1 MRVLALI
8 GALLASPLAA
18 QTPAP
23 TPAEAAQM
31 AAARLQEAQTALE
44 AATARSDRVAALTQ
58 TVQAY
63 EDGLAALRDGLRR
76 AAIRQ
81 RTLEGDLNARSDEV
95 ARLLG
100 VLQTMGRAPT
110 PILLLHPSG
119 PTGTARS
126 GMMLAD
132 VTPALQDKVTALRD
146 QLDEVAV
153 LQGLQ
158 NDALSVLEEGLAG
171 AQAARAALSAA
182 IADRTDLPRRFA
194 DDPVQ
199 TAVLLASSETLTAF
213 ASGLTET
220 QVSGGP
226 EADAIRG
233 GLPLPVDGQ
242 VIRRFNEP
250 DSAGI
255 ARPGILIST
264 RPRALVTTP
273 VAATV
278 RYAGPLLDY
287 GTVVILEPA
296 AGTLWVIAGLAEAFG
311 EAGQILPEGTPVGL
325 MGGAVTQAQDIL
337 TESAQGSAGQR
348 TETLYLEVRDMQSV
362 VDPAEWF
369 AFERARP

>member
-1 MRVLALI
+1 
-8 GALLASPLAA
+8 
-18 QTPAP
+18 
-23 TPAEAAQM
+23 M